1 MFSNTLNFP
10 RIASLEPCLTQN
22 IFSLKPHLSLAY
34 FLHFQLQGM
43 LSKTFSSCFSEIM
56 QKFKLGF

>member
-1 MFSNTLNFP
+1 MFSNTFNFP
-10 RIASLEPCLTQN
+10 RIASLEPCPTQN

-43 LSKTFSSCFSEIM
+43 FSKTFSSCFSEIM
-56 QKFKLGF
+56 